1 MPTSRDTPTPTPLPQ
16 LKPVELLI
24 LIELFGRDHHGYGL
38 VRAIAESTGYGVR
51 LVSGNLYRVL
61 LRLIERGLIKETAER
76 PDADNDDERR
86 RYLPHHDGGTDPRTS
101 QCRAARGVGHPRAQ
115 RYRGGRAHR
124 LTSEKVAHRY
134 T

>member
-86 RYLPHHDGGTDPRTS
+86 RYYRITTAGRIHAQANVEQLEALAILGRNAIEADGPTG
-101 QCRAARGVGHPRAQ
+101 
-115 RYRGGRAHR
+115 
-124 LTSEKVAHRY
+124 
-134 T
+134 